1 MVGDLNG
8 GYTVEEV
15 AERTGTT
22 IRTVR
27 WYQSEGL
34 LPSPRR
40 AGRVALYTDEHVARL
55 DAIRDLQAH
64 GLTLTAI
71 RRLLDR
77 APGHAATT
85 ALAFAKAAVARTGES
100 DAEIVTAAEGTA
112 RLHVDPPETPDGVDE
127 ALLEELG
134 MVRVLPDGRWQILAP
149 AVFQAAAEL
158 AAAGVPLARRIE
170 VTRQLREHTQVMAH
184 AVVEMF
190 VEDLWRRSVSG
201 ANANPEAWAGLTT
214 LLARLRPLA
223 TASVAGFFDAAL
235 SDEAERA
242 AERELQAGAGDL
254 TAS

>member
-112 RLHVDPPETPDGVDE
+112 RLHVDPAETPDGVDE

-190 VEDLWRRSVSG
+190 VEDLWRRSVSP

>member
-8 GYTVEEV
+8 GYSVDEV
-15 AERTGTT
+15 AKLTGTT

-40 AGRVALYTDEHVARL
+40 SGRVALYTDEHVARL

-77 APGHAATT
+77 APGHAANT
-85 ALAFAKAAVARTGES
+85 ALAFAKAAVARSGES
-100 DAEIVTAAEGTA
+100 DAEIVTAEEGAA
-112 RLHVDPPETPDGVDE
+112 RLDATDAADGVDE
-127 ALLEELG
+127 SLLEDLG

-149 AVFQAAAEL
+149 AAFQAAGEL
-158 AAAGVPLARRIE
+158 AAVGVPLERRIE
-170 VTRQLREHTQVMAH
+170 VTREIREHSRAMAQV
-184 AVVEMF
+184 VVELF
-190 VEDLWRRSVSG
+190 VEDLWRTNVSDHTG
-201 ANANPEAWAGLTT
+201 DPEAWEALTT

-223 TASVAGFFDAAL
+223 TATVAGFFDAAL

-242 AERELQAGAGDL
+242 AERELEAGNVLSAE
-254 TAS
+254 A

>member
-1 MVGDLNG
+1 VVGDLNG

-40 AGRVALYTDEHVARL
+40 SGRVALYTDEHLARL

-77 APGHAATT
+77 APGQAATT

-100 DAEIVTAAEGTA
+100 DAEIVTATEGAA
-112 RLHVDPPETPDGVDE
+112 RLHVDPTETPDGVDE

-134 MVRVLPDGRWQILAP
+134 MVRVLPDGTWQILAP

-158 AAAGVPLARRIE
+158 AAVGVPLARRIE
-170 VTRQLREHTQVMAH
+170 VTRQLREHTQAMAQ
-184 AVVEMF
+184 AVVELF
-190 VEDLWRRSVSG
+190 VEDLWRRSVSDHTG
-201 ANANPEAWAGLTT
+201 DPEAWAGLTT

-242 AERELQAGAGDL
+242 AEREFQAADGD
-254 TAS
+254 

>member
-1 MVGDLNG
+1 VVGDLNG
-8 GYTVEEV
+8 GYTVQEV

-34 LPSPRR
+34 VPSPRR

-85 ALAFAKAAVARTGES
+85 ALAFAKAAVARTGER
-100 DAEIVTAAEGTA
+100 DAEIVTAAEGAA
-112 RLHVDPPETPDGVDE
+112 RLHVDPGETSDGVDE

-134 MVRVLPDGRWQILAP
+134 MIRVLPDRRWQIMAP

-158 AAAGVPLARRIE
+158 AAVGVPLARRIE
-170 VTRQLREHTQVMAH
+170 LTRRLREHTRAMAQ

-201 ANANPEAWAGLTT
+201 HNADPEAWAGLTT

-242 AERELQAGAGDL
+242 AERELQAGNGV
-254 TAS
+254 

>member
-1 MVGDLNG
+1 VVGDLNG

-40 AGRVALYTDEHVARL
+40 SGRVALYTDEHVARL

-112 RLHVDPPETPDGVDE
+112 RLHVDPAETPDGVDE

-158 AAAGVPLARRIE
+158 AAVGVPLARRIE
-170 VTRQLREHTQVMAH
+170 VTRQLREHTQAMAQ

-190 VEDLWRRSVSG
+190 VEDLWRRSVST

-242 AERELQAGAGDL
+242 AERELQTGAGDL

>member
-1 MVGDLNG
+1 MVGDLTH

-15 AERTGTT
+15 AQKTGTT

-34 LPSPRR
+34 LPAPRR
-40 AGRVALYTDEHVARL
+40 SGRVALYDDEHIARV

-71 RRLLDR
+71 RRLLAR
-77 APGHAATT
+77 APGHAAST
-85 ALAFAKAAVARTGES
+85 ALAFAKAAVARTGER
-100 DAEIVTAAEGTA
+100 DAEVVTAAEGA
-112 RLHVDPPETPDGVDE
+112 RRLNVDPAEAPEGVDE

-134 MVRVLPDGRWQILAP
+134 IVRVLPDGRWQILAP
-149 AVFQAAAEL
+149 AVFQAAGEL
-158 AAAGVPLARRIE
+158 AAVGVPLARRIE
-170 VTRQLREHTQVMAH
+170 ITRQLREHSQAMAQ
-184 AVVEMF
+184 AVVELF

-201 ANANPEAWAGLTT
+201 PTGDPEAWEALTA

-235 SDEAERA
+235 SDEAEKA
-242 AERELQAGAGDL
+242 AERELEAGNG
-254 TAS
+254 SG

>member
-1 MVGDLNG
+1 VVGDLNG

-112 RLHVDPPETPDGVDE
+112 RLHVDPAETPDGVDE

-158 AAAGVPLARRIE
+158 AAVGVPLARRIE
-170 VTRQLREHTQVMAH
+170 VTRQLREHTQAMAQ

-190 VEDLWRRSVSG
+190 VEDLWRRSVST

-242 AERELQAGAGDL
+242 AERELQTGAGDL